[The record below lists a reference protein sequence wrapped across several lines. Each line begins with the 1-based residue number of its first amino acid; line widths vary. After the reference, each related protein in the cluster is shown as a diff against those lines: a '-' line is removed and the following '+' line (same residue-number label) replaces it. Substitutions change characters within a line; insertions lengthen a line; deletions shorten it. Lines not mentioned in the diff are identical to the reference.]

1 MSIHEHKGFKMGS
14 AMLLAGLFLF
24 MFLPGS
30 SPAQTYPTKS
40 ISILVV
46 FAPGGSSDSM
56 VRVLA
61 SKAEKMLGQPISVE
75 NNGAGGGTVGLG
87 IIAKAKPDG
96 YKLAQ
101 CVSIGLIG
109 IPQFRAVTY
118 TLDDFV
124 PIMQFAAA
132 ETGLVVRADA
142 PFKTLKE
149 FVEYAKKNPGKVTYS
164 TTSIGSTTHLVMEYI
179 GKKEGITWTHV
190 PFPGFSECVT
200 ALLGGHVT
208 AVSGDTI
215 WIPYV
220 KDGTLRLLGNHG
232 EKRMKAF
239 PNVPTFR
246 EQGYD
251 YVNPTTYLFVAP
263 KGTPQPVVKKLEEAF
278 HKAMDD
284 PDFIRVADQL
294 NNPISYRNSE
304 ETTKFLKQ
312 QYVAIGKMIR
322 DFNIPTDLNKG
333 PAKK

>member
-1 MSIHEHKGFKMGS
+1 
-14 AMLLAGLFLF
+14 
-24 MFLPGS
+24 
-30 SPAQTYPTKS
+30 
-40 ISILVV
+40 
-46 FAPGGSSDSM
+46 
-56 VRVLA
+56 
-61 SKAEKMLGQPISVE
+61 MLGQPISVE

-251 YVNPTTYLFVAP
+251 YVNPTTYLFVSP

-333 PAKK
+333 PVKK

>member
-1 MSIHEHKGFKMGS
+1 MLNRKQKGWRMGT
-14 AMLLAGLFLF
+14 AMLLGGLFLF
-24 MFLPGS
+24 ILLPAS
-30 SPAQTYPTKS
+30 SPAQTYPTKP

-46 FAPGGSSDSM
+46 FGPGGSSDTM
-56 VRVLA
+56 TRVLS

-75 NNGAGGGTVGLG
+75 NNGGGGGTVGLG
-87 IIAKAKPDG
+87 IIAKARPDG
-96 YKLAQ
+96 YKIAQ

-124 PIMQFAAA
+124 PIMQYATG
-132 ETGLVVRADA
+132 ETGLAVRADA

-164 TTSIGSTTHLVMEYI
+164 TTAIGSTTHLVMEYI

-190 PFPGFSECVT
+190 PFPGFADCVT

-208 AVSGDTI
+208 AVSGDTT

-220 KDGTLRLLGNHG
+220 KEGTLRLLGNHG
-232 EKRMKAF
+232 EKRMKIF

-251 YVNPTTYLFVAP
+251 YVNPTTYVIVAP
-263 KGTPQPVVKKLEEAF
+263 KGTPQPIVKKLEEAY

-284 PDFIRVADQL
+284 PDFTRVADQL
-294 NNPISYRNSE
+294 NNPIFYRNSE
-304 ETTKFLKQ
+304 DTMKFLRQ
-312 QYVAIGKMIR
+312 QYVGIGKMIS
-322 DFNIPTDLNKG
+322 DFNIPTELNKG

>member
-1 MSIHEHKGFKMGS
+1 MSTRKQRGRRMGG

-24 MFLPGS
+24 TLLPVS
-30 SPAQTYPTKS
+30 SPAQTYPTKP

-46 FAPGGSSDSM
+46 FGPGGSSDSM
-56 VRVLA
+56 TRVLA
-61 SKAEKMLGQPISVE
+61 SKAEKMLGQPVSVE
-75 NNGAGGGTVGLG
+75 NNGGGGGTVGLG
-87 IIAKAKPDG
+87 IIAKARPDG
-96 YKLAQ
+96 YRIAQ

-124 PIMQFAAA
+124 PIMQYATG
-132 ETGLVVRADA
+132 ETGLAVRSDA

-164 TTSIGSTTHLVMEYI
+164 TTAIGSTTHLVMEYI

-190 PFPGFSECVT
+190 PFPGFADCVT

-208 AVSGDTI
+208 AVSGDTT

-220 KDGTLRLLGNHG
+220 KEGTLRLLGTHG
-232 EKRMKAF
+232 EKRMKIF

-251 YVNPTTYLFVAP
+251 YVNPTTYVIVAP
-263 KGTPQPVVKKLEEAF
+263 KGTPQPIAKRLEETF

-284 PDFIRVADQL
+284 PDFVRIADQF
-294 NNPISYRNSE
+294 NNPIFYRNSE
-304 ETTKFLKQ
+304 ETMKFLRQ

-322 DFNIPTDLNKG
+322 DFDIPTEL
-333 PAKK
+333 KKEPTKK

>member
-1 MSIHEHKGFKMGS
+1 MSTRLQKGWTMGS
-14 AMLLAGLFLF
+14 AIFVCGLFLF
-24 MFLPGS
+24 ALLPGS
-30 SPAQTYPTKS
+30 SPAQTYPTKP

-46 FAPGGSSDSM
+46 FGPGGSSDSM
-56 VRVLA
+56 TRVLS

-87 IIAKAKPDG
+87 IIAKARPDG
-96 YKLAQ
+96 YKIAQ

-124 PIMQFAAA
+124 PIMQYATG
-132 ETGLVVRADA
+132 ETGLAVRADA
-142 PFKTLKE
+142 PYKTLKE

-164 TTSIGSTTHLVMEYI
+164 TTAIGSTTHLVMEYI

-190 PFPGFSECVT
+190 PFPGFADCVT

-208 AVSGDTI
+208 AVSGDTT

-220 KDGTLRLLGNHG
+220 KEGTLRLLGTHG
-232 EKRMKAF
+232 EKRMKIF

-251 YVNPTTYLFVAP
+251 YVNPTTYVIVAP
-263 KGTPQPVVKKLEEAF
+263 KNTPQPIVKKLEEAY

-284 PDFIRVADQL
+284 PDFIRVADGF
-294 NNPISYRNSE
+294 NNPILYRNSE
-304 ETTKFLKQ
+304 ETLSFLKQ
-312 QYVAIGKMIR
+312 QYVAIGKMIS
-322 DFNIPTDLNKG
+322 DFNIPTELNKA

>member
-1 MSIHEHKGFKMGS
+1 MSTHAYKPFKTGS
-14 AMLLAGLFLF
+14 AMLLAGLFLI
-24 MFLPGS
+24 MLVPGAS
-30 SPAQTYPTKS
+30 HAQAWPTKS
-40 ISILVV
+40 ISVLVV
-46 FAPGGSSDSM
+46 FGPGGSSDSM
-56 VRVLA
+56 TRVLS
-61 SKAEKMLGQPISVE
+61 SKAEKILGQPISVE
-75 NNGAGGGTVGLG
+75 NNGGGGGTVGLG
-87 IIAKAKPDG
+87 IIARAKPDG

-124 PIMQFAAA
+124 PVMQYAAG

-142 PFKTLKE
+142 PYKTLKE

-164 TTSIGSTTHLVMEYI
+164 TTAIGSTTHLVMEYI

-190 PFPGFSECVT
+190 PFPGFSDCVT

-208 AVSGDTI
+208 AVSGDTT

-220 KDGTLRLLGNHG
+220 QDGTLRLLGNHG

-251 YVNPTTYLFVAP
+251 YVNPTTYIIVAP
-263 KGTPQPVVKKLEEAF
+263 KGTPQPVVKKLEQAF

-284 PDFIRVADQL
+284 PDFVRVCDQL
-294 NNPISYRNSE
+294 NNPIFYRNSE
-304 ETTKFLKQ
+304 ETVKFLKQ

>member
-1 MSIHEHKGFKMGS
+1 MSTLTHKGFNIGS
-14 AMLLAGLFLF
+14 AMLLGALFLF
-24 MFLPGS
+24 MLLPGTS
-30 SPAQTYPTKS
+30 QAQTWPTKPV
-40 ISILVV
+40 SILVV
-46 FAPGGSSDSM
+46 FGPGGSSDSM
-56 VRVLA
+56 TRVLA

-75 NNGAGGGTVGLG
+75 NNGGGGGTVGLG
-87 IIAKAKPDG
+87 IIARAKPDG

-124 PIMQFAAA
+124 PIMQYAAG
-132 ETGLVVRADA
+132 ETGLTVRADA

-149 FVEYAKKNPGKVTYS
+149 FVDYAKKNPGKVTYS
-164 TTSIGSTTHLVMEYI
+164 TTAIGSTTHLVMEYI

-190 PFPGFSECVT
+190 PFPGFSDCVT

-208 AVSGDTI
+208 AVSGDTT

-220 KDGTLRLLGNHG
+220 QDGTLRLLGNHG
-232 EKRMKAF
+232 EKRMKIF

-251 YVNPTTYLFVAP
+251 YVNPTTYVIVAP

-284 PDFIRVADQL
+284 PDFIRVANQL
-294 NNPISYRNSE
+294 NNPIFYRNSE

-312 QYVAIGKMIR
+312 QYVEIGKMIR
-322 DFNIPTDLNKG
+322 DFNIPTELNKG

>member
-1 MSIHEHKGFKMGS
+1 MLIRAYRLFKTGS
-14 AMLLAGLFLF
+14 AILLTALSIIL
-24 MFLPGS
+24 LVTSS
-30 SPAQTYPTKS
+30 SPAQNWPTKPVS
-40 ISILVV
+40 VLVV
-46 FAPGGSSDSM
+46 FGPGGSSDSM

-61 SKAEKMLGQPISVE
+61 SKADKLLGQPISVE
-75 NNGAGGGTVGLG
+75 NNGGGGGTVGLG
-87 IIAKAKPDG
+87 IIARAKPDG
-96 YKLAQ
+96 YKIAQ

-124 PIMQFAAA
+124 PIMQFAAG

-179 GKKEGITWTHV
+179 AKKEGITWTHV
-190 PFPGFSECVT
+190 PFPGNAECLT

-215 WIPYV
+215 FIPYV

-232 EKRMKAF
+232 EKRMKSF

-251 YVNPTTYLFVAP
+251 YVNPTTYVFVAP
-263 KGTPQPVVKKLEEAF
+263 RGTPQPVVKKLEDAF

-284 PDFIRVADQL
+284 PDFIRVCDQL
-294 NNPISYRNSE
+294 NNPIVYRNSE
-304 ETTKFLKQ
+304 DTLKFLKQ

-322 DFNIPTDLNKG
+322 DFNIPTELNKG